1 MVWQRGAAWIPETSH
16 ILALAGPMAATYT
29 SHMTSSRST
38 GQDPVIILSAQQCG
52 MHTFVEVGVH
62 VCTLACDFHI
72 LVSSLAGRDG
82 RAGFTPDSLKRRFQG
97 FTKRTE
103 NTPNV

>member
-1 MVWQRGAAWIPETSH
+1 MVWQRSAAWIPETSH
-16 ILALAGPMAATYT
+16 MMAVDGCDLHLTHDLLT
-29 SHMTSSRST
+29 VNKS
-38 GQDPVIILSAQQCG
+38 DPVIILSAQQRG
-52 MHTFVEVGVH
+52 MHTFVEV
-62 VCTLACDFHI
+62 ACEFHI

-82 RAGFTPDSLKRRFQG
+82 RAGFTPDGLKRRFQG